1 MLHGRLSLMLGAR
14 FIPLTPSHHQ
24 CEGRPPAFQAGR
36 AKRATNA
43 AVASAACLEGGPGP
57 VTPSTASSGLQ
68 EIQIE
73 KLVPQPH
80 DAVAFGLTT
89 RNDAPIKSSTKS
101 TSEPARNGTEAGS
114 TSTTA
119 PSRAI
124 TRSSSAL
131 SWSTSNLYWKPE
143 QPPPSTEMRSMAPS
157 PSVLRISP
165 MRRAARSLTVMAVVM
180 TCSPGRR
187 TQLIWYEASDIVK
200 CVIPWN
206 QMDKD

>member
-1 MLHGRLSLMLGAR
+1 MTISFRD
-14 FIPLTPSHHQ
+14 
-24 CEGRPPAFQAGR
+24 E
-36 AKRATNA
+36 
-43 AVASAACLEGGPGP
+43 VALFPDQS
-57 VTPSTASSGLQ
+57 
-68 EIQIE
+68 QIE

-89 RNDAPIKSSTKS
+89 RNDAPIRSSTKS

-180 TCSPGRR
+180 VCSPARH
-187 TQLIWYEASDIVK
+187 TQFMWYRALDIVK

>member
-1 MLHGRLSLMLGAR
+1 MATHGR
-14 FIPLTPSHHQ
+14 
-24 CEGRPPAFQAGR
+24 
-36 AKRATNA
+36 
-43 AVASAACLEGGPGP
+43 CLQR
-57 VTPSTASSGLQ
+57 SGKPNLDDC
-68 EIQIE
+68 QIE

-89 RNDAPIKSSTKS
+89 RNEAPIRSSTKS

-124 TRSSSAL
+124 TRSSSA
-131 SWSTSNLYWKPE
+131 WACSTSNLYWKPE

-157 PSVLRISP
+157 PSVLRICP
-165 MRRAARSLTVMAVVM
+165 MRWAARSLTVMAVVM
-180 TCSPGRR
+180 RGLRSKASYP
-187 TQLIWYEASDIVK
+187 IHWYPAVPIVK
-200 CVIPWN
+200 YVISQN